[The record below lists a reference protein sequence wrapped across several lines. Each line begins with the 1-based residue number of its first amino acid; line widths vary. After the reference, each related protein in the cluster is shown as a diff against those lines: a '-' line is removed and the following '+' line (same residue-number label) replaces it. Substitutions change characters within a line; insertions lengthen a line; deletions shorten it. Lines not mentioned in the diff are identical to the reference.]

1 MLLKSKDLIGLK
13 DVTKEE
19 ITEILDAAQAMKE
32 YLKQNVKKMP
42 QLQGKSVITLF
53 YENSTRTKMS
63 FDLAGKY
70 LGASVSAI
78 SASSSSIQKGETLLD
93 TGRTLEAMGVDIVIM
108 RHPMSGAPNLLA
120 KNISASVINA
130 GDGMHEH
137 PTQALLDMYTMR
149 EKLGRLEGLKVA
161 IVGDILHSRV
171 ARSNLF
177 GLQSMGASV
186 TLCAPMTLMP
196 MGIEKTGVTITTDI
210 KQAVKDADVVMG
222 LRLQLERQKSG
233 LLPTIREYNAM
244 YGVSREVM
252 ALAKD
257 NALIMHPGP
266 VNRGVEMNSDI
277 IDHDR
282 SVINE
287 QVTNGVAIRMAL
299 LYLLTRRKKDAVD

>member
-1 MLLKSKDLIGLK
+1 MPLKSKDLIGLN

-19 ITEILDAAQAMKE
+19 ITEILDAAQSMKE

-42 QLQGKSVITLF
+42 QLQGRSVVTLF

-78 SASSSSIQKGETLLD
+78 AASSSSVQKGETLID
-93 TGRTLEAMGVDIVIM
+93 TGKTLEAMGVDIVIM

-120 KNISASVINA
+120 KHISASVINA

-137 PTQALLDMYTMR
+137 PTQALLDMYTMK
-149 EKLGRLEGLKVA
+149 EKLGTLEGLKVA

-177 GLQSMGASV
+177 GLQKMGASV

-196 MGIEKTGVTITTDI
+196 IEIEKTGAIITTDVR
-210 KQAVKDADVVMG
+210 QAVKDADVVMG

-233 LLPTIREYNAM
+233 LLPTIREYNAL
-244 YGVSREVM
+244 YGISREVL